1 MISSGWRFNCC
12 TPSLH
17 IVCALCISQQ
27 LSDAQRD
34 LAAKE
39 HQLFLHADMVQEAAR
54 GRALH
59 AEEIAE
65 LKSEVEK
72 LQVENRHLESESG
85 DIGVQVEQLRSK
97 TEELSQKLASRTAE
111 VGRIIVGLLGIVYWQ
126 YTVRQGYVAVQ
137 LMSGLPTYILLRNI
151 LQRLLFFC
159 ISCTICLKMAAPTR
173 PSLDAV
179 EAHTGVALIVI
190 LKFLLLSNTHLSLS
204 TAYNSQHLTI

>member
-1 MISSGWRFNCC
+1 MISSGWLFNYC

-17 IVCALCISQQ
+17 TVCTLCISQQ

-39 HQLFLHADMVQEAAR
+39 HQLLLHADMVQEAAR

-111 VGRIIVGLLGIVYWQ
+111 VGRTIVRRSLGNCLLSA
-126 YTVRQGYVAVQ
+126 QGETRVAVQ
-137 LMSGLPTYILLRNI
+137 LMSGLPTYALLT
-151 LQRLLFFC
+151 FYKDYCF
-159 ISCTICLKMAAPTR
+159 S
-173 PSLDAV
+173 V
-179 EAHTGVALIVI
+179 YLIQY
-190 LKFLLLSNTHLSLS
+190 
-204 TAYNSQHLTI
+204 A